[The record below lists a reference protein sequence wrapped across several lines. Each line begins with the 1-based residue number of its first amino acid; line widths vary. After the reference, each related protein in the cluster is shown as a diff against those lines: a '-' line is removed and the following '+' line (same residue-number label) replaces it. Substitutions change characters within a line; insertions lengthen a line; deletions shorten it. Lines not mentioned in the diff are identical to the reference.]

1 MTGSVAIDVVLGLVF
16 IYLLYSLLATV
27 LCEIISVHLG
37 LRARNL
43 QQAIRRM
50 LEDFPETSENKI
62 IAFLKH
68 VKTGIVN
75 LFTTIE
81 GPATCVFYHLPVIKY
96 LGRNTFD
103 SKPSYITHQNF
114 SKAVV
119 EIFRR
124 YGGDE
129 TKSDLERIQ
138 NVLRGQL
145 EYPGILR
152 VIKEHINEN
161 IKIDPNKLDK
171 KIDYSAIRKGLHEI
185 ISSENASNESLDHAQ
200 LRLFKKIVT
209 LLNAG
214 HGVKNDKAVVYKIDE
229 MLNLFGHETRSHLSS
244 LLRDAEND
252 VAKFRAQ
259 LEQWF
264 DDTMKRAT
272 GWYKQKVQFILLLV
286 GLVLAICFNANTI
299 SIVKKLSIDKNARD
313 KLVEMAVTYSNGS
326 AGNAPEGVVHFTR
339 RDSLRIDSIRVA
351 RLDSLEAVRTALVK
365 EMNDANSLLGLGW
378 NLPDSLNLTDRK
390 MTSKLTGGEMSL
402 YKYDTIRLDNGV
414 VKLLQYSSHYTTR
427 IACAL
432 SKNPKGYTGANKKF
446 TKIKVDNS
454 TWGQTKYAISNV
466 FSNAFWGFLL
476 TALAIS
482 LGSPF
487 WFDILNKLIQVR
499 GPVREPSAESRE
511 INRSNKPH

>member
-62 IAFLKH
+62 IAFFKH
-68 VKTGIVN
+68 VKTGMVN
-75 LFTTIE
+75 LFAIIE

-96 LGRNTFD
+96 LGRNTLD

-114 SKAVV
+114 SKAII

-129 TKSDLERIQ
+129 TKSDLEKIQ
-138 NVLRGQL
+138 NVLRGRL

-152 VIKEHINEN
+152 VIKDHINEN
-161 IKIDPNKLDK
+161 TKIDPDKLDK
-171 KIDYSAIRKGLHEI
+171 KIDYTAIREDLQKKI
-185 ISSENASNESLDHAQ
+185 QSEHDGTEALDHAQ
-200 LRLFKKIVT
+200 LQLFKRIVT
-209 LLNAG
+209 LLNARRG
-214 HGVKNDKAVVYKIDE
+214 DKNDKAVVYKIDE

-244 LLRDAEND
+244 LLKDAEND
-252 VAKFRAQ
+252 VTKFRTQ

-272 GWYKQKVQFILLLV
+272 GWYKQKVQFVLLLV
-286 GLVLAICFNANTI
+286 GLGLAICFNANTI
-299 SIVKKLSIDKNARD
+299 YIVKTLAVDKDARD
-313 KLVEMAVTYSNGS
+313 KLVEMATAYSNDPS
-326 AGNAPEGVVHFTR
+326 SRAPEGVVRFTR
-339 RDSLRIDSIRVA
+339 RDSLRIDSIRMA
-351 RLDSLEAVRTALVK
+351 RLDSLENVRTALIR

-378 NLPDSLNLTDRK
+378 NLPDSLDLKDVRATHNLSNAEK
-390 MTSKLTGGEMSL
+390 KL
-402 YKYDTIRLDNGV
+402 YKYDTVHFDNGV
-414 VKLLQYSSHYTTR
+414 VKLVQYSNHYTKR
-427 IACAL
+427 ILCTL
-432 SKNPKGYTGANKKF
+432 SKNAKGYAGANKQL
-446 TKIKVDNS
+446 TRIKVNNG
-454 TWGQTKYAISNV
+454 TWGRITYAAGNV

-499 GPVREPSAESRE
+499 GPVREPSPGGGE
-511 INRSNKPH
+511 IKKSNKSY